1 MSEKIG
7 LTNVKLRPILI
18 NLASSSNR
26 YALDLKYKKIEDSLT
41 DVSFMMPSVKITFLS
56 NAGPIQM
63 TILEKI
69 ESDFS

>member
-7 LTNVKLRPILI
+7 LMNVKLRPILTYKFSI
-18 NLASSSNR
+18 F
-26 YALDLKYKKIEDSLT
+26 YVLDLQYKKIEDSLT